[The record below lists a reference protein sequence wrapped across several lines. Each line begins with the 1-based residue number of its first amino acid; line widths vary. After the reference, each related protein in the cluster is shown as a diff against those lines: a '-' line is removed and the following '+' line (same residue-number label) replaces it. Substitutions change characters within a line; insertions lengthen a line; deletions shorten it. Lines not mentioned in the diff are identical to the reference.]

1 MAKSHARH
9 GGCISLPAVKYQ
21 NRVLGMLSLLAI
33 ITYLD
38 RVCISVAGPRMQ
50 AELGIGPEAWGWVT
64 GMFVLSYGI
73 FEIPS
78 GALGDRIGPR
88 KVLTRIVTW
97 WSAFTALTGVVS
109 NYYLLLVTRFCF
121 GMGEAGA
128 YPNAAAVIARWFPL
142 KRRARTWGIVWMTS
156 QLGGA
161 MAPLLVV
168 PIQVH
173 FGWRMSFYVFSVLG
187 VIWAVAWYAWFRD
200 SPAEMSG
207 VSAAERE
214 ELKDTGP
221 KANHAIPWGIAL
233 RSRNLWTLMG
243 IAACYVYAL
252 YFFQSWFHTFLV
264 KGRNF
269 GEGDLWLSSLPYFVG
284 AGANLL
290 GGFASDGL
298 VARFGLKT
306 GRRLVGLVGL
316 GVAALCV
323 AATIVTTSGPW
334 TLLFLSL
341 AYGGM
346 TLQQPGAAAVALD
359 IGRTH
364 AGVIYGFL
372 NTAAQAGGFISSVV
386 FGYLVQHFG
395 SYNAPL
401 VPMVVTLVIGTFLWT
416 RVDPT
421 REIFAPADQP
431 TVTEPLHV

>member
-1 MAKSHARH
+1 M
-9 GGCISLPAVKYQ
+9 KYQ
-21 NRVLGMLSLLAI
+21 HRVLGMLSLLAI

-50 AELGIGPEAWGWVT
+50 AELGISPEAWGWVT

-109 NYYLLLVTRFCF
+109 NYFLLLVVRFCF

-142 KRRARTWGIVWMTS
+142 KRRARAWGIVWMTS

-161 MAPLLVV
+161 ISPLLVV

-173 FGWRMSFYVFSVLG
+173 FGWRMSFYLFSVLG
-187 VIWAVAWYAWFRD
+187 VIWAIAWYAWFRD
-200 SPAEMSG
+200 SPAEMPG

-221 KANHAIPWGIAL
+221 KPNHIIPWRLVL
-233 RSRNLWTLMG
+233 RSGNLWTLMG
-243 IAACYVYAL
+243 ICACYVYAL

-264 KGRNF
+264 KGRGF
-269 GEGDLWLSSLPYFVG
+269 GEGDLWLSSLPYFLG
-284 AGANLL
+284 AGANCL

-298 VARFGLKT
+298 VARFGLKA
-306 GRRLVGLVGL
+306 GRRTIGLAGL
-316 GVAALCV
+316 GTAAVCI
-323 AATIVTTSGPW
+323 AATVVSTSGTW
-334 TLLFLSL
+334 ALIFLSL
-341 AYGGM
+341 AYAGM
-346 TLQQPGAAAVALD
+346 TLQQPNVSAVALD
-359 IGRTH
+359 IGH
-364 AGVIYGFL
+364 AHVGVIFGFG
-372 NTAAQAGGFISSVV
+372 NTAAQAGGFISSIV
-386 FGYLVQHFG
+386 FGYLVQRYG

-401 VPMVVTLVIGTFLWT
+401 IPMVATLLLGTFLWT

-421 REIFAPADQP
+421 REMFPPDGMAA
-431 TVTEPLHV
+431 EPVR

>member
-1 MAKSHARH
+1 M
-9 GGCISLPAVKYQ
+9 KYQ
-21 NRVLGMLSLLAI
+21 HRVLGMLSLLAI

-50 AELGIGPEAWGWVT
+50 AELGISPEAWGWVT

-73 FEIPS
+73 FEIPC

-88 KVLTRIVTW
+88 RVLTRIVTW

-109 NYYLLLVTRFCF
+109 NYFLLLVTRFCF

-200 SPAEMSG
+200 SPAEMPG
-207 VSAAERE
+207 VTAAERE

-221 KANHAIPWGIAL
+221 KANHVIPWAIAL
-233 RSRNLWTLMG
+233 RSGNLWRLMG

-264 KGRNF
+264 KGRGF

-284 AGANLL
+284 AGANCL
-290 GGFASDGL
+290 GGFGSDWL
-298 VARFGLKT
+298 VARSGLKA
-306 GRRLVGLVGL
+306 GRRVVGLVGL
-316 GVAALCV
+316 GTAALCI
-323 AATIVTTSGPW
+323 AATIATTSGPW

-346 TLQQPGAAAVALD
+346 TLQQPNMAAVALD
-359 IGRTH
+359 IGGAH
-364 AGVIYGFL
+364 AGVIYGFA
-372 NTAAQAGGFISSVV
+372 NTAAQAGGFVSSIA

-401 VPMVVTLVIGTFLWT
+401 VPMVVTLVVGTYLWT

-421 REIFAPADQP
+421 REIFGGTAGGPAESAPPAAAGAPASAS
-431 TVTEPLHV
+431 